1 MSDATAAVPIAVPE
15 IETARLKLRQ
25 LTDADM
31 GFIYEIFSRDETNR
45 HVSDD
50 PVRSMD
56 EARELFEAYIR
67 PKPYLFRLGL
77 FLKSTGRPIGTIGLY
92 GVDME
97 NLRAVLDFDLLKEFW
112 GKGYMTEASIAVLD
126 YGFRVI
132 GLNRI
137 QASADADNHRSL
149 AVIERVGFTKEGLM
163 RQKDFYKGSFHDD
176 VVYSFLR
183 QDWPG
188 MKRGYEASQ
197 GSCDTHDKR

>member
-97 NLRAVLDFDLLKEFW
+97 NLRAVLGFDLLKEFW

-188 MKRGYEASQ
+188 MKRG
-197 GSCDTHDKR
+197 